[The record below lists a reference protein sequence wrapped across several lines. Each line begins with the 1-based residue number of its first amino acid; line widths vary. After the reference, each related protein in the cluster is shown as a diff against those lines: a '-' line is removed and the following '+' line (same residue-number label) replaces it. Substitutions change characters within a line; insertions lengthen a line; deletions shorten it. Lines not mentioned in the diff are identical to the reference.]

1 MEGLVMKF
9 ARRLANYL
17 LLLRPWQWTKNLAV
31 FAAIIF
37 TGQLFNRPLFDRV
50 TLAFLVLCILSSA
63 SYVFNDFLD
72 IPWDRRHP
80 LKKQRPLAA
89 GKVTAKEAIA
99 LIFILFLLGFSLATL
114 LGFPFALL
122 MLFFFGLHLAYTIW
136 LKKLALWDIAAISTS
151 FIIRAFSGEL
161 VSGYHLPVWLFFT
174 VVFLSLFIATG
185 KRRGEWVHEGSRT
198 RPTLKNYR
206 LTLLDFYLSLFGV
219 STLLAYSLFTYF
231 AGPQSFAGQYFR
243 SLFGL
248 RSYLLLDRKWL
259 MLTIF
264 PVVAGIMEYGRLV
277 FYGRPES
284 EQPEKLL
291 ATSSTL
297 LGAVFLWGAMIVL
310 IIYG

>member
-1 MEGLVMKF
+1 MKF
-9 ARRLANYL
+9 KQRFANYL
-17 LLLRPWQWTKNLAV
+17 ILLRPWQWAKNLAV

-37 TGQLFNRPLFDRV
+37 TGQLFNPPLFNRV
-50 TLAFLVLCILSSA
+50 LLAFFVLCALSSA
-63 SYVFNDFLD
+63 SYVFNDLLD
-72 IPWDRRHP
+72 VSWDRRHP

-89 GKVTAKEAIA
+89 GQVNPEEAVG
-99 LIFILFLLGFSLATL
+99 LIFILFLLGFSLATF
-114 LGFPFALL
+114 LGLPFVLL
-122 MLFFFGLHLAYTIW
+122 MLFFFGLHLVYTLW
-136 LKKLALWDIAAISTS
+136 LKKLALWDIAAISIS

-185 KRRGEWVHEGSRT
+185 KRRGEWIHEGSKT

-219 STLLAYSLFTYF
+219 STLLSYSLFTYF

-248 RSYLLLDRKWL
+248 RSYLLMDRKWL
-259 MLTIF
+259 MLTVF
-264 PVVAGIMEYGRLV
+264 PVIAGIMEYGRLV

-291 ATSSTL
+291 AVSSTL
-297 LGAVFLWGAMIVL
+297 LGSVFLWGVMIIL